1 MSQPVYGDPD
11 GFGVYG
17 VLQQSDD
24 GLLICADCGL
34 SFAHLGLHVA
44 HVHGSAA
51 DYRERH
57 GLKRTR
63 GLIADSIRAKQ
74 VQNGARIS
82 ASLAGQALAQ
92 ARDPRRAARI
102 WREMGGPVSAE
113 AARERDQRM
122 SAVGKAGRKGT
133 VTVCAECQVEF
144 CPLFAASKRRYCGRS
159 CANRANRRA
168 PRRPRPDPS

>member
-1 MSQPVYGDPD
+1 MSQLAYGDPD
-11 GFGVYG
+11 GHGVYG
-17 VLQQSDD
+17 VLQQSVD
-24 GLLICADCGL
+24 GRLLCADCGH
-34 SFAHLGLHVA
+34 FFEHLGLHVA

-51 DYRERH
+51 DYRKRH

-63 GLIADSIRAKQ
+63 GLVADSIRAKQ

-82 ASLAGQALAQ
+82 ASPAGQALAQ

-102 WREMGGPVSAE
+102 WREMGAPVSAE

-133 VTVCAECQVEF
+133 VTTCAECGVEF
-144 CPLFAASKRRYCGRS
+144 CALAAASKRRYCGHS

-168 PRRPRPDPS
+168 PRQQSSGQS